1 MKYPAFVAAGLLVA
15 VTLAGP
21 ASAAS
26 LQAQMETCLTK
37 HANTRQAASITLEC
51 NADAGKLSACKVVQ
65 SQAPSPGFDKA
76 AICVADVL
84 PMAGKTGP
92 IRVPVRFPGA

>member
-1 MKYPAFVAAGLLVA
+1 MKYPAIVAAGLLAA
-15 VTLAGP
+15 VSLAGP

-26 LQAQMETCLTK
+26 LQDQMESCLSK

-51 NADAGKLSACKVVQ
+51 TANGGKLSACKVVQ
-65 SQAPSPGFDKA
+65 SQAPSPGFEKA
-76 AICVADVL
+76 AMCVAEVL
-84 PMAGKTGP
+84 PMGDKSGT